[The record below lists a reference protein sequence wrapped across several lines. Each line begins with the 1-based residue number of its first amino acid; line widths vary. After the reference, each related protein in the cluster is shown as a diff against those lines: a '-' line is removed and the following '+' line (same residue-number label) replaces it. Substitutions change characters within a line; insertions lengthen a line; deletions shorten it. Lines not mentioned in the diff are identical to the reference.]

1 MKLSEWLRTRWK
13 GKKEEF
19 AKRVGI
25 TLMSLNRYERGLR
38 QPPLDVAIRIKEL
51 TNGEVTPED
60 LVIKKPRKTPA
71 GTGV

>member
-1 MKLSEWLRTRWK
+1 MKLSEWIRMNKVNK
-13 GKKEEF
+13 GEF
-19 AKRVGI
+19 AKALGI
-25 TLMSLNRYERGLR
+25 ARNTLHLYERGLR

>member
-1 MKLSEWLRTRWK
+1 MKLSEWIRMNKVNK
-13 GKKEEF
+13 GEF
-19 AKRVGI
+19 AKALGI
-25 TLMSLNRYERGLR
+25 ARNTLYLYERGLR